1 MSNFN
6 YTPPG
11 TLAPFFASDKRVRF
25 VRGPIGSTKSTAMVM
40 ELFRRAAEQAPDDQG
55 IRRTRFAIVRNT
67 LQQIRETCLETIYKC
82 LRPVVK
88 YKVSDQKVIIKV
100 GDIHTEWLLLPLDTP
115 ENIQKLL
122 SLELTGAWI
131 SEAREIEPEIAMN
144 VLSRCGRFPSALAG
158 GCEPSWYGMVMET
171 NSFSEDSPWFNQVEV
186 ELPDNWDYIV
196 QPGAF
201 DPEADWKQ
209 YLPKTYYDDL
219 ITANTDDWV
228 KQYIHNLIS
237 ESLSGQAVYRN
248 TFDTDYHVAKTPIS
262 PIPGRT
268 LVVGMDF
275 ARYPAAIITQ
285 LDQAG
290 RMRCLKELSLEN
302 SGIEKFMTEEVT
314 PELML
319 PQYAQCPVVIVGD
332 PSGGS
337 RGEVGEEHVYDV
349 LKRLGYVA
357 MPAVTNNIPPRI
369 RAVETWLMR
378 QAQGQTS
385 FVIDPVGCPMLIAGF
400 KTHYRYKKRRTGDL
414 EDKPDKTKRPWADL
428 HDALQY
434 AALGSG
440 TRMQGR
446 IVNRLN
452 RQTAKDTMPVGAWT

>member
-1 MSNFN
+1 MAAFN
-6 YTPPG
+6 YTPPA
-11 TLAPFFASDKRVRF
+11 TLMGFFLSNKRVRF

-40 ELFRRAAEQAPDDQG
+40 ELFRRAAEQEPDADG
-55 IRRTRFAIVRNT
+55 IRRTRFAIIRNT

-82 LRPVVK
+82 LRPIVK
-88 YKVSDQKVIIKV
+88 YKVSDQKVIISV

-144 VLSRCGRFPSALAG
+144 VYSRCGRFPSALAG
-158 GCEPSWYGMVMET
+158 GVNPTWYGLIMET
-171 NSFSEDSPWFNQVEV
+171 NSFSEDSPWFDQVEV
-186 ELPDNWDYIV
+186 NLPANWDYFV

-201 DPEADWKQ
+201 DPRADWRH
-209 YLPKTYYDDL
+209 YLPPTYYEDL
-219 ITANTDDWV
+219 IAANTDDWV
-228 KQYIHNLIS
+228 KQYIHNRIS

-248 TFDTDYHVAKTPIS
+248 TFVSDYHVSKEPLS
-262 PIPGRT
+262 VIPGRT
-268 LVVGMDF
+268 LVIGMDF
-275 ARYPAAIITQ
+275 ARYPAAIISQ
-285 LDQAG
+285 LDQLG
-290 RMRCLKELSLEN
+290 RMRCLQELFQEN
-302 SGIEKFMTEEVT
+302 AGIEKFITETVT
-314 PELML
+314 PELMD
-319 PQYAQCPVVIVGD
+319 PRYSQCPVVIVGD

-337 RGEVGEEHVYDV
+337 RGEVGEEHVYDA

-378 QAQGQTS
+378 QVQGNAA
-385 FVIDPVGCPMLIAGF
+385 FIIDGTRCPELVAGF
-400 KTHYRYKKRRTGDL
+400 KTHYRYKKRKTGDL

-434 AALGSG
+434 ACLGSG

-446 IVNRLN
+446 IMNRMT
-452 RQTAKDTMPVGAWT
+452 RQAVRDSMPTGAWT